1 MEYFLLKLAA
11 LVFTF
16 TVVLPILKVYIQEKA
31 KQKARE
37 KKISSMT
44 FADLKKLKE
53 IYERERKPYYLEA
66 RQLFNELCKQ
76 GRMRHEDAVLLRR
89 LLEESLG
96 AYAEEYKGYKFQ
108 NEYNRIYV
116 YLKNWHIDVRD
127 WKRVLNFLNEVYEES
142 EVENV

>member
-1 MEYFLLKLAA
+1 LEYFLLKLAA

-16 TVVLPILKVYIQEKA
+16 TVVLPILKVYIQLKM
-31 KQKARE
+31 KQKRKVKE
-37 KKISSMT
+37 TGES
-44 FADLKKLKE
+44 FAQLKAIKE

-66 RQLFNELCKQ
+66 RQLFNELCKK
-76 GRMRHEDAVLLRR
+76 GKMHHEDAVLLRR

-96 AYAEEYKGYKFQ
+96 AYAKEYNGYKFQ

-116 YLKNWHIDVRD
+116 YLKNWYIDVQD

-142 EVENV
+142 EAENV